1 MRHALPFARGA
12 ALVERIVARIG
23 ARPDAVPF
31 EGPFV
36 FPDGRPLPSSLAR
49 FLRFDGRWL
58 VGGALA
64 PISLAEAWAACIRRI
79 RRQGAEEAA
88 AWVAYENDAARRT
101 GSPPPHPEVEEAPP
115 SSDGLWSAERLA
127 GALERPLDGACVLLP
142 MLGTHPY
149 FLYVGEAAD
158 AGEYPVL
165 GVGPKTYELFLAF
178 PGFDFY
184 LNHRFGAERVDAE
197 ADWYRGLLEAQAR
210 ANLHGSLYVL
220 DGDFEPG
227 AIDAGTGGGA
237 SDDDIPF

>member
-1 MRHALPFARGA
+1 MSPTIPFARGA

-23 ARPDAVPF
+23 PVPGAVPF
-31 EGPFV
+31 EGAFS
-36 FPDGRPLPSSLAR
+36 DGRALPPSLAR
-49 FLRFDGRWL
+49 FLRFDAGWL
-58 VGGALA
+58 LGGGLVAH
-64 PISLAEAWAACIRRI
+64 SLAGAWAACIRRI

-88 AWVAYENDAARRT
+88 AWVAHENDEARRA
-101 GSPPPHPEVEEAPP
+101 GSALPHPEVDEAPP
-115 SSDGLWSAERLA
+115 TSDDTLWSADRLA
-127 GALERPLDGACVLLP
+127 RALRRPLDGACVLLP

-149 FLYVGEAAD
+149 FLYVGEADD

-197 ADWYRGLLEAQAR
+197 ADWYRGLLEAHAR

-227 AIDAGTGGGA
+227 AIDAGTGRGA
-237 SDDDIPF
+237 EGDDIPF